1 MTDNN
6 PPKLA
11 IAAAVNDHAT
21 LAQCL
26 ARSPDIVAGALTLKT
41 YEGFATAGTA
51 YNKALDESDAEYL
64 LFAHQDVYL
73 PDGFARRMIAALDQ
87 LSAIAPDW
95 AVAGVIGA
103 DQGEVVG
110 KVWCSGNN
118 RVIGDGQNLPTRANT
133 LDELIIIIR
142 RSSGLRFD
150 EALPSFHLYAAD
162 VILTASAAGQTTWVV
177 DVPVVHHSRPV
188 VNLGGGYK
196 EAWHYMRRKWRANLP
211 IENLVCAITASP
223 MTLWEKDLRLRIRH
237 RGRSARAEA
246 VGDPVEIAKSL
257 GFELF

>member
-1 MTDNN
+1 MGTES
-6 PPKLA
+6 PKLA

-26 ARSPDIVAGALTLKT
+26 ARSPDIANGTLMLKT
-41 YEGFATAGTA
+41 YEGFSTAGIA
-51 YNKALDESDAEYL
+51 YNQALDESTAEYL

-73 PDGFARRMIAALDQ
+73 PGGFARRMVAALDQ
-87 LSAIAPDW
+87 LSTIAPDW
-95 AVAGVIGA
+95 AIAGVVGA
-103 DQGEVVG
+103 RHGEVIG

-118 RVIGDGQNLPTRANT
+118 RVIGEGQSLPARANT
-133 LDELIIIIR
+133 LDELIIIVR

-150 EALPSFHLYAAD
+150 EVLPSFHLYAAD
-162 VILTASAAGQTTWVV
+162 IILTAAAAGQTTWVV

-196 EAWHYMRRKWRANLP
+196 EAWNYMRRKWRANLP
-211 IENLVCAITASP
+211 IENLVCTITASP
-223 MTLWEKDLRLRIRH
+223 FSLWEKDLRLRVRH

-246 VGDPVEIAKSL
+246 VGDPVEIAKRL
-257 GFELF
+257 GFEPH